1 MVRGRPQGAKLDPM
15 AQGPLVSTQWLAERL
30 DDPAVRV
37 VDCRWYLRPFDWRN
51 GDDEYAK
58 AHIPGAVHARWD
70 TELADPDRPDLWML
84 AGPERFADAMA
95 SRGIT
100 DDTLVVA
107 YDDQHVTVA
116 ARVWWA
122 LRTYGHTDVA
132 VLDGGITKW
141 RAEGR
146 PTDDVVPRYRRA
158 RFTPRFDP
166 NLYATKDDV
175 LAVLGTP
182 TRLVDGR
189 MAGAREADGG
199 LIPGSITAPG
209 ITFTGTDGT
218 WAEPDEARRRL
229 AEAGARA
236 PEPTIAYCRG
246 GVGACG
252 TALAYAIA
260 GYDDVAV
267 FDGSWT
273 EWITDPEA
281 PKAMDAA
288 PPG

>member
-1 MVRGRPQGAKLDPM
+1 MK
-15 AQGPLVSTQWLAERL
+15 QGPLVSTQWLADHL
-30 DDPAVRV
+30 DDPGVRIL
-37 VDCRWYLRPFDWRN
+37 DCRWYLRPFDMRN
-51 GDDEYAK
+51 GDDEYAR

-70 TELADPDRPDLWML
+70 TDLADPDRPDLWML

-95 SRGIT
+95 SRGIG
-100 DDTLVVA
+100 DDTFVVT

-122 LRTYGHTDVA
+122 LRVYGHTDVA
-132 VLDGGITKW
+132 VLDGGINKW
-141 RAEGR
+141 QAEGR
-146 PTDDVVPRYRRA
+146 PTDEVVPSRPRA
-158 RFTPRFDP
+158 HFTPRFNPD
-166 NLYATKDDV
+166 LYASHRQV
-175 LAVLGTP
+175 RAAVGTT

-189 MAGAREADGG
+189 MAGARQQDGG
-199 LIPGSITAPG
+199 DIPGSIVAPG
-209 ITFTGTDGT
+209 IEFTGVDGT

-229 AEAGARA
+229 TEAGARA

-260 GYDDVAV
+260 GYYDVAV
-267 FDGSWT
+267 YDGSWT

-281 PKAMDAA
+281 PRAMDGAPAA
-288 PPG
+288 

>member
-1 MVRGRPQGAKLDPM
+1 M
-15 AQGPLVSTQWLAERL
+15 
-30 DDPAVRV
+30 
-37 VDCRWYLRPFDWRN
+37 DCRWYLRPFDWRN

-84 AGPERFADAMA
+84 AGPERFAATMSA
-95 SRGIT
+95 RGIG
-100 DDTLVVA
+100 DDTFVVT

-116 ARVWWA
+116 ARLWWA
-122 LRTYGHTDVA
+122 LRVYGHTAVA

-141 RAEGR
+141 QAEGR
-146 PTDDVVPRYRRA
+146 PTESTVPRYPQA
-158 RFTPRFDP
+158 DFTPRLNPD
-166 NLYATKDDV
+166 LYATHADV
-175 LAVLGTP
+175 LASLGTS

-199 LIPGSITAPG
+199 AIPGSLFAPG
-209 ITFTGTDGT
+209 ITFTGADGT
-218 WAEPDEARRRL
+218 WASPEEAGSRL

-260 GYDDVAV
+260 GHYDVAV
-267 FDGSWT
+267 YDGSWT
-273 EWITDPEA
+273 EWITDPDA
-281 PKAMDAA
+281 PRELDEPATAQSA
-288 PPG
+288 TP